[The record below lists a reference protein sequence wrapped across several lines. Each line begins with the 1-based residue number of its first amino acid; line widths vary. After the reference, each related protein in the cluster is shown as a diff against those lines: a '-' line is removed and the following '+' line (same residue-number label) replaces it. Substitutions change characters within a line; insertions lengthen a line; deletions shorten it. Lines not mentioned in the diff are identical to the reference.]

1 MIDTQIKYIADGFI
15 RALQSTQEVIEYIDA
30 LNNYENDKELAS
42 LTERYYSLSAD
53 FQKKQYEGTLTQPEI
68 AELRVLVSKIQNN
81 PLNIDMIN
89 KQSRAKEI
97 LQSCNTDVS
106 NVISMDFAKLAAP
119 VSGCCG

>member
-1 MIDTQIKYIADGFI
+1 MIDEQIKYIADGFI
-15 RALQSTQEVIEYIDA
+15 RALQSTPEIIEYLDA
-30 LNNYENDKELAS
+30 LNNYENNKELSS

-89 KQSRAKEI
+89 KQSSAKEI
-97 LQSCNTDVS
+97 LQSCNAGIS
-106 NVISMDFAKLAAP
+106 NEISMDFAKLAAP
-119 VSGCCG
+119 STC